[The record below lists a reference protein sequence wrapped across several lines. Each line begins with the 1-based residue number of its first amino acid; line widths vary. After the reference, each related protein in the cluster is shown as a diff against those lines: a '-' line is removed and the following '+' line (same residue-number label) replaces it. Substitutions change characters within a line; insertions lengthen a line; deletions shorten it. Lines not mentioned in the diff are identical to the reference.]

1 MKTILQSSTLIKL
14 VALNDVNGNEQH
26 IYLNV
31 SHTGEIIKAYDVANR
46 GIYAVPKELK
56 IKAINANI
64 IYISKK
70 EYKRILKEYE

>member
-1 MKTILQSSTLIKL
+1 MKTILQSSSLIKL

-31 SHTGEIIKAYDVANR
+31 SHSGEIIKAYDVANK
-46 GIYAVPKELK
+46 GIYAVPEELK

-64 IYISKK
+64 IYISQK

>member
-14 VALNDVNGNEQH
+14 VVLNDVNGNEQH
-26 IYLNV
+26 IYLNI
-31 SHTGEIIKAYDVANR
+31 SHTGEIIKAYDVANK
-46 GIYAVPKELK
+46 GVYSVPEELK

-64 IYISKK
+64 IYISEK